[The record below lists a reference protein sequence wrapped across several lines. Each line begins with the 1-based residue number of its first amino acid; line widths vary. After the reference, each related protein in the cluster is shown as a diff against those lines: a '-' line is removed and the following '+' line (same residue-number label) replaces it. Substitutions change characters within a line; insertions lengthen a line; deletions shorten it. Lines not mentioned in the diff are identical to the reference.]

1 MQRAQQ
7 ANRRGEEPRGASKPD
22 SVVTDPRGAR
32 GGFNVAV
39 ETTRPE
45 RQGESARKGKANAA
59 SRTCEAVTGSSTS
72 VPRAPC
78 GGRARRSRAGPAS
91 DPDPRSP
98 ADRDTHRHASV
109 RSRLRA
115 RRPRGAGAAPGPRSP
130 GAGRLQDSAAGGTR
144 RAPPR
149 PGGRQGCVR
158 TRRQSQTQGPPG
170 RGAGRGEAP
179 HIRTASS
186 GPRTDTSPGTRT
198 LPGHSGGNPSGPGH
212 QGRISRLDT
221 ESLTR
226 EEKLKN
232 GDSPKRTPWLCRRL
246 CRGGADE
253 RRGEGVCE
261 PHSDTSQRPKHGE
274 RGPSAASPH
283 TESGQK
289 TGPPGGAGRTQHA
302 SLEAAQARPPL
313 HARLRLQRRRAAPPA
328 EPALHGARTRLSAH
342 RQHGPGDTEGPGV

>member
-115 RRPRGAGAAPGPRSP
+115 RRPRGAGAAPGPAHLEP
-130 GAGRLQDSAAGGTR
+130 GVSRTPR
-144 RAPPR
+144 RAAHAEPR
-149 PGGRQGCVR
+149 RGPEEGRAACGPADSHG
-158 TRRQSQTQGPPG
+158 RRAHQ
-170 RGAGRGEAP
+170 GAGRGEAP

-261 PHSDTSQRPKHGE
+261 PHSDTGQRPKHGE
-274 RGPSAASPH
+274 HGPSAASLH
-283 TESGQK
+283 TESGRK
-289 TGPPGGAGRTQHA
+289 TGLPGGAGRTQHA
-302 SLEAAQARPPL
+302 SLEAAQAGPPL

>member
-1 MQRAQQ
+1 MNQQRLRSARKKRRDQQSPARWMQRAQQ

-109 RSRLRA
+109 RSQLRA
-115 RRPRGAGAAPGPRSP
+115 RRPRSP

-149 PGGRQGCVR
+149 PGGRQGCMR

-246 CRGGADE
+246 CRGGADKQ
-253 RRGEGVCE
+253 RGEGVCE
-261 PHSDTSQRPKHGE
+261 PHSDTGQRPKHGE

-283 TESGQK
+283 TESGWK
-289 TGPPGGAGRTQHA
+289 TGLPGGAGRMQHA
-302 SLEAAQARPPL
+302 SLEAAQAGPPL
-313 HARLRLQRRRAAPPA
+313 HARLQLQRR
-328 EPALHGARTRLSAH
+328 
-342 RQHGPGDTEGPGV
+342 